1 MVNLKINKSM
11 NNRFQSSKHMVEE
24 YRIAKREYE
33 RMLKEAEDDI
43 ENGRVYTQEEVMREA
58 IEILERKIPEL
69 SKEEQEEARK
79 WIEELKNEVL
89 QAQI

>member
-24 YRIAKREYE
+24 YRIAKREFE

-43 ENGRVYTQEEVMREA
+43 ENGRVYTQEE
-58 IEILERKIPEL
+58 
-69 SKEEQEEARK
+69 ARK